1 MQTQINT
8 LTGRPAHQ
16 VGPYAVRLINSAGGY
31 LTLDGADLDA
41 LKARAE
47 AEIARGAYVR
57 MEWSANAKEALARR
71 VS

>member
-1 MQTQINT
+1 MTQINS

-16 VGPYAVRLINSAGGY
+16 VGPYAVRLINGAGGS

-41 LKARAE
+41 LKAKSD

-57 MEWSANAKEALARR
+57 AEWSANAKEAFSRR
-71 VS
+71 A